1 MVNIQS
7 PKPKPSTHGLPPGFS
22 TTTKPTG
29 TLIVQVRGATGVGKT
44 YTCLKTIPGP
54 VIYLNGDRD
63 NDLMLGDLRRIRA
76 KLGRG
81 ELISSKRYAL
91 KFQNDVVRGS
101 GPALDN
107 NAAVARTVRDRFKAE
122 YLAALESDVRFIVID
137 QSAFVWSLIR
147 IARWGKLTEIA
158 QILYSQANW
167 EMEQI
172 IHQAEDTGKVV
183 VWISPSEVVWEDYI
197 EQTPQGPKKSRR
209 ATDRTQSVGY
219 KAFDF
224 AMTVIA
230 EMHYDLAENK
240 RTMKI
245 VKGVT
250 GMGEVLEGK
259 QVSIPA
265 LLTAATGVEDWA

>member
-1 MVNIQS
+1 MTS
-7 PKPKPSTHGLPPGFS
+7 LKPSTHGLPAGFS

-44 YTCLKTIPGP
+44 YTSLKTIPGP

-63 NDLMLGDLRRIRA
+63 NDLMLGELRRIRT

-81 ELISSKRYAL
+81 ELISSKRYVL
-91 KFQNDVVRGS
+91 KFQNDVVRGN
-101 GPALDN
+101 GPALND
-107 NAAVARTVRDRFKAE
+107 NAAVARVVRDRFKAE
-122 YLAALESDVRFIVID
+122 YLAALESDVRYIVID
-137 QSAFVWSLIR
+137 QSAFIWSLIR

-172 IHQAEDTGKVV
+172 IHQADDTGKVII
-183 VWISPSEVVWEDYI
+183 WISPSELVWEDVV
-197 EQTPQGPKKSRR
+197 EQTPQGPKKVRR
-209 ATDRTQSVGY
+209 PTDKTQSVGY

-230 EMHYDLAENK
+230 ELHYDMAENK

-265 LLTAATGVEDWA
+265 LLAAATGIEDWA